1 MIHLRAL
8 LPLLLLLPLLAGEH
22 PLGTPAAGGEQL
34 WERGDMV
41 VFMNDI
47 GEVPGTQ
54 HYIWRLR
61 DGMALVRPE
70 LELQVQSVWSGD
82 SRQLSTYVTD
92 QVIPRQP
99 ALTVISTGQRSAIGP
114 AEQAPDAAKFEA
126 ALREAIEKLVASGS
140 EVIVLGTT
148 VIHDSPEA
156 KTPANELAATYNR
169 ICGEVARAA
178 NVGFVDL
185 RAPCLE
191 YLKTHPAD
199 PSLVI
204 VEPKPVEPVKPGEVA
219 KPAETVKPDASKAVL
234 YAGECR
240 YTAAWHDMVGQ
251 LVAKAIGERMAAVP
265 MRIDIQDA
273 PFIERAMVDIP
284 VRRVRKGAS
293 VDIRYTLDG
302 KDPTKAS
309 KKFEKP
315 FAIAGGNTTLKVLAI
330 DNATSATATAKAV
343 FTKVKGK
350 AGETISRRALGL
362 EWALYQG
369 SWSFLPEFGSLRPS
383 VNGVWHAPELAA
395 YREVE
400 AYATMVDK
408 IGLRFI
414 GYIDIPVEGVYKFET
429 TSDDG
434 SRLWIDESL
443 VVDNDGGHGMRFR
456 SGQVALREGLHKA
469 RVDYFQ
475 GSGGNGL
482 EVWWS
487 SDAGIRRTRVPDSA
501 WCYNPAKPNDWNP
514 PPPKKEEPK
523 DPKKDDPKKKDE
535 PKKK

>member
-1 MIHLRAL
+1 
-8 LPLLLLLPLLAGEH
+8 
-22 PLGTPAAGGEQL
+22 
-34 WERGDMV
+34 MV
-41 VFMNDI
+41 
-47 GEVPGTQ
+47 
-54 HYIWRLR
+54 
-61 DGMALVRPE
+61 LVRPE

-82 SRQLSTYVTD
+82 SRQLSAYVTD
-92 QVIPRQP
+92 QVLPRQP
-99 ALTVISTGQRSAIGP
+99 ALTVISTGQRSAIGL
-114 AEQAPDAAKFEA
+114 AEQAADAAKFET
-126 ALREAIEKLVASGS
+126 ALRETIEKLVASGS

-148 VIHDSPEA
+148 VIHDNPEA

-185 RAPCLE
+185 RTPCLE

-204 VEPKPVEPVKPGEVA
+204 VEPKPVEPKPGEPAKPGEAA
-219 KPAETVKPDASKAVL
+219 KPAETPKPAEAAKPVETVKPDASKAVL

-251 LVAKAIGERMAAVP
+251 LVAKAIGERMVAVP
-265 MRIDIQDA
+265 MRIDIQDS

-302 KDPTKAS
+302 KDPTKTS
-309 KKFEKP
+309 KKYEKP
-315 FAIAGGNTTLKVLAI
+315 FPIAGGNTTIKVLAT
-330 DNATSATATAKAV
+330 DSATSATATAKAV

-383 VNGVWHAPELAA
+383 VNGVWHGPELAA

-434 SRLWIDESL
+434 SRMWIDDVL
-443 VVDNDGGHGMRFR
+443 AVDNDGGHGMRFR
-456 SGQVALREGLHKA
+456 SGQVALREGLHKV

-487 SDAGIRRTRVPDSA
+487 SDAGIRRSRVPDSA

-523 DPKKDDPKKKDE
+523 KKDE